1 MSGHSKFST
10 IKHKKGAKDAKR
22 AKIFTKLV
30 REITV
35 SARQGQPDI
44 DSNPRLRNAVVSARK
59 SGLPRERIETA
70 IKKGSG
76 EIQGENYEE
85 IHYEGYGPGGI
96 AIIVDA
102 LTDNRNR
109 TASEVRSAFTKHG
122 GNLGETGS
130 VGFMFEHVGIIEYE
144 AKVASS
150 DEIFEAAVECGA
162 DNVESTEEMH
172 IITCSIDDLSSV
184 RDALTAK
191 YGDPESARIGW
202 VPKITNEVTSLEQAE
217 TVIKLVDALEDFDD
231 VQYVSANFIIP
242 DVIAEKLSD

>member
-35 SARQGQPDI
+35 ATRQGQPDV
-44 DSNPRLRNAVVSARK
+44 DANPRLRNAVISARK

-76 EIQGENYEE
+76 ELQGENYEE
-85 IHYEGYGPGGI
+85 IHYEAYGPGGV
-96 AIIVDA
+96 AIIIDA

-109 TASEVRSAFTKHG
+109 TASDVRSALTKHS

-130 VGFMFEHVGIIEYE
+130 VGFMFERVGIVEFE
-144 AKVASS
+144 AALAPN
-150 DEIFEAAVECGA
+150 DAIFEAAVECGA
-162 DNVESTEEMH
+162 SDVESNGEMH
-172 IITCSIDDLSSV
+172 IITCQINDLSNV
-184 RDALTAK
+184 IDALSAK
-191 YGDPESARIGW
+191 YDEPESARIGW
-202 VPKITNEVTSLEQAE
+202 IPKIITEVTSLEQAE
-217 TVIKLVDALEDFDD
+217 MIIKLIDALEDLDD
-231 VQYVSANFIIP
+231 VQYVTGNYNINVEIAQKLAN
-242 DVIAEKLSD
+242 

>member
-30 REITV
+30 REITI
-35 SARQGQPDI
+35 STKQGQPDI
-44 DSNPRLRNAVVSARK
+44 DSNPRLRNAVISARK
-59 SGLPRERIETA
+59 AGLPRERIETA

-76 EIQGENYEE
+76 ELQGENYEE
-85 IHYEGYGPGGI
+85 IHYEGYGPGGV
-96 AIIVDA
+96 ALIVDA

-130 VGFMFEHVGIIEYE
+130 VGFMFERVGIVEYE

-150 DEIFEAAVECGA
+150 DEIFEAAVEFGA
-162 DNVESTEEMH
+162 SNAESDEETH
-172 IITCSIDDLSSV
+172 NITCSVEDLSAV

-202 VPKITNEVTSLEQAE
+202 VAKIHSEVTSLEQAE
-217 TVIKLVDALEDFDD
+217 TLMKLVDVLEDLDD
-231 VQYVSANFIIP
+231 VQYVTGNFIIP
-242 DVIAEKLSD
+242 DEIAEKLGE

>member
-22 AKIFTKLV
+22 AKVFTKLV

-35 SARQGQPDI
+35 ATRQGQPDI
-44 DSNPRLRNAVVSARK
+44 DSNPRLRNAVISARK

-109 TASEVRSAFTKHG
+109 TASEVRSAFTKNG

-130 VGFMFEHVGIIEYE
+130 VGFMFERVGIIEYE
-144 AKVASS
+144 ATVASG
-150 DEIFEAAVECGA
+150 DEMFEAAVEFGA
-162 DNVESTEEMH
+162 DNAESGEEMH
-172 IITCSIDDLSSV
+172 TITCSIDDLTTV
-184 RDALTAK
+184 RDALIAK

-202 VPKITNEVTSLEQAE
+202 IAKITNEVTSLEQAE
-217 TVIKLVDALEDFDD
+217 TIIKLVESLEDFDD
-231 VQYVSANFIIP
+231 VQHVSANFIIP
-242 DVIAEKLSD
+242 DEIAEKLND

>member
-35 SARQGQPDI
+35 ATRQGQPDI
-44 DSNPRLRNAVVSARK
+44 DSNPRLRNAVISARK
-59 SGLPRERIETA
+59 AGLARERIETA

-76 EIQGENYEE
+76 ELQGENYEE

-96 AIIVDA
+96 ALIVEA

-109 TASEVRSAFTKHG
+109 TASDVRSTFTKNG

-130 VGFMFEHVGIIEYE
+130 VGFMFEKVGIIEYE
-144 AKVASS
+144 NGVASP
-150 DEIFEAAVECGA
+150 DAMFEEAALSGA
-162 DNVESTEEMH
+162 DNVESNGETH
-172 IITCSIDDLSSV
+172 IITCSIDDLNSV
-184 RDALTAK
+184 RDALIAK

-217 TVIKLVDALEDFDD
+217 NIMELVELLEDLDD
-231 VQYVSANFIIP
+231 VQHVSGNFIIP
-242 DVIAEKLSD
+242 DEIAEKL

>member
-35 SARQGQPDI
+35 ATRQGQPDP
-44 DSNPRLRNAVVSARK
+44 DANPRLRNAVISARK

-76 EIQGENYEE
+76 ELQGENYEE
-85 IHYEGYGPGGI
+85 IHYEGYGPGGV
-96 AIIVDA
+96 ALIVDA

-109 TASEVRSAFTKHG
+109 TASDVRSAFSKQG

-130 VGFMFEHVGIIEYE
+130 VGFMFERVGIIEYPVS
-144 AKVASS
+144 AASA
-150 DEIFEAAVECGA
+150 DAIFEAAVECGA
-162 DNVESTEEMH
+162 DNVESSEEAH
-172 IITCSIDDLSSV
+172 NITCTIDDLTSV
-184 RDALTAK
+184 RDALIAK

-202 VPKITNEVTSLEQAE
+202 VAKITSEVANVEQAE
-217 TVIKLVDALEDFDD
+217 SILKLVDALEDLDD
-231 VQYVSANFIIP
+231 VQYVTGNFIVP
-242 DVIAEKLSD
+242 DEIAEKFD

>member
-35 SARQGQPDI
+35 SARQGQPDP
-44 DSNPRLRNAVVSARK
+44 DANPRLRNAVISARK

-76 EIQGENYEE
+76 ELQGENYEE
-85 IHYEGYGPGGI
+85 MHYEGYGPGGV

-109 TASEVRSAFTKHG
+109 TASDIRSTFTKNG

-130 VGFMFEHVGIIEYE
+130 VGFMFEHVGIIEYPAE
-144 AKVASS
+144 IASN
-150 DEIFEAAVECGA
+150 DAMFEAAVEAGA
-162 DNVESTEEMH
+162 ENAESDEEMH
-172 IITCSIDDLSSV
+172 SITCTIEDLNTV
-184 RDALTAK
+184 RDALIAK

-202 VPKITNEVTSLEQAE
+202 VAKITNEVTSLEQAE
-217 TVIKLVDALEDFDD
+217 TLLKLIDALEDLDD
-231 VQYVSANFIIP
+231 VQHVTGNFIIP
-242 DVIAEKLSD
+242 DEIAEKLEA